1 MSQPAREQ
9 RVSDAF
15 VALADTLVDDYDIID
30 LLDQLVAHCVSLLAA
45 DAAGLLLADPRG
57 ELRPVAASSEDAQT
71 MELLQL
77 QAEEGPCLECYQTA
91 AQVRIPD
98 LARMADRWPRFTAAA
113 AEAGAF
119 VSVHAIPLRLR
130 GQAIGALNLFHATPG
145 PLPEVD
151 LALGQALAD
160 VATIGILQERA
171 IRHREVLSEQLQTAL
186 NRPRDHRTGQGCA
199 SPAARGADGHRVRP
213 AAPLRPRQQ
222 PALGRGSPP
231 VRHQRV
237 EPGGAFPGHLA
248 QRHRHFHLA
257 RRTENPRNPGSPG
270 QRGAVLVVETMN
282 RSGRDLDDHIRR
294 LDHRHRQH
302 TRLQAQVVDRLTTDQ
317 RHHPVRTALHLHLR
331 HHLVDLNIGHK
342 AH

>member
-9 RVSDAF
+9 HVSDAF

-77 QAEEGPCLECYQTA
+77 QAEEGPCLECYRTA

-186 NRPRDHRTGQGCA
+186 NSRVIIEQAKGVLSQQLGVPMDTAFDRLRRY
-199 SPAARGADGHRVRP
+199 ARGNNLRLAEVARRCITGELNRDLMFAATPRP
-213 AAPLRPRQQ
+213 PLR
-222 PALGRGSPP
+222 
-231 VRHQRV
+231 
-237 EPGGAFPGHLA
+237 
-248 QRHRHFHLA
+248 
-257 RRTENPRNPGSPG
+257 RRT
-270 QRGAVLVVETMN
+270 
-282 RSGRDLDDHIRR
+282 
-294 LDHRHRQH
+294 
-302 TRLQAQVVDRLTTDQ
+302 
-317 RHHPVRTALHLHLR
+317 
-331 HHLVDLNIGHK
+331 
-342 AH
+342 